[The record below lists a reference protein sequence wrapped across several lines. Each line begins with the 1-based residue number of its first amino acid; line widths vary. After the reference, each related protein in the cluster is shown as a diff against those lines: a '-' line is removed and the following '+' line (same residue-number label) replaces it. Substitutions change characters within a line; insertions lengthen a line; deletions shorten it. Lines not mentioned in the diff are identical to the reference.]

1 MMNFKLERLKYK
13 VKVLDV
19 NGIQQELICLEDQSI
34 LDAAC
39 IQGVTIKY
47 ACKGGGCGLCK
58 IQVDEGLYKRGKSSK
73 AVLPDSEREL
83 DYTLACKT
91 FPQSNMKVLISE

>member
-1 MMNFKLERLKYK
+1 MSQTKTALETYEITFEPSGKTIT
-13 VKVLDV
+13 VKET
-19 NGIQQELICLEDQSI
+19 QTI

-39 IQGVTIKY
+39 NQGVNIEY

-58 IQVDEGLYKRGKSSK
+58 IKVADGDFERGKSSK
-73 AVLPDSEREL
+73 AVLPDSDRKQ

-91 FPQSNMKVLISE
+91 YPKSNMKVHI

>member
-1 MMNFKLERLKYK
+1 MYK
-13 VKVLDV
+13 VKVL
-19 NGIQQELICLEDQSI
+19 NQSGTHQELVCREDQSL

-39 IQGVTIKY
+39 SQGVTMKY

-58 IQVDEGLYKRGKSSK
+58 IKVNEGSYERGKSSK
-73 AVLPDSEREL
+73 AVLPDSEREQ

-91 FPQSNMKVLISE
+91 FPKSDMQVLV

>member
-1 MMNFKLERLKYK
+1 MYK
-13 VKVLDV
+13 VKVL
-19 NGIQQELICLEDQSI
+19 NRSGTQQELVCKENQTL
-34 LDAAC
+34 LDAAN

-58 IQVDEGLYKRGKSSK
+58 VKVNEGSYERRKSSK
-73 AVLPDSEREL
+73 TVLPDSEREQ

-91 FPQSNMKVLISE
+91 FPKSDMQVLV

>member
-1 MMNFKLERLKYK
+1 MYK
-13 VKVLDV
+13 VTVL
-19 NGIQQELICLEDQSI
+19 NQSGSRQEIVCKDNQTL
-34 LDAAC
+34 LDAANM
-39 IQGVTIKY
+39 QGVSIKY

-58 IQVDEGLYKRGKSSK
+58 IKVNEGSYERGKSSK

-91 FPQSNMKVLISE
+91 FPKSNMTVLV